1 MQARQ
6 LVDDAAEGRVWRRL
20 AAGDGLELLDCIP
33 LDLDRDPLLGTVLGD
48 DLIDALADRSIRF
61 LGPRMRLRSR
71 LSSRSIVRS
80 IRSSRSRASRFF
92 FCLDRC
98 Q

>member
-1 MQARQ
+1 MPARH
-6 LVDDAAEGRVWRRL
+6 LVDEAAEGRVCRRL
-20 AAGDGLELLDCIP
+20 AAGDGLELLDGIP

-48 DLIDALADRSIRF
+48 DLIDARIATSVLA
-61 LGPRMRLRSR
+61 PRMRLRSR

-80 IRSSRSRASRFF
+80 IRSSRSRASRF
-92 FCLDRC
+92 CCWLDRY